1 VNEYQ
6 KFAADKAKAFIKA
19 IEEVGETNK
28 EISKIVDAM
37 RVNIEQIIQGT
48 EPLPTGI
55 LRGWSL
61 YFSPDYSGIYD
72 TYPKLV
78 DAHAELS
85 WILRHASME
94 SYLKSRRYLE
104 SL

>member
-6 KFAADKAKAFIKA
+6 KFAADKAKAFIQA
-19 IEEVGETNK
+19 MEDIGETNND
-28 EISKIVDAM
+28 ISKLLNAM
-37 RVNIEQIIQGT
+37 RVSIEKIIDGE

-61 YFSPDYSGIYD
+61 YFSPDCSGIYD